1 MKISTIAF
9 SVFLALAA
17 TTAVQAG
24 AGAPGHSHGGKG
36 GVTAFGEPGDAKKPA
51 RLVLVTANEGNGEM
65 TFSPTNVSVKVGE
78 QIRFKISNH
87 GELDHE
93 FVIGTPSEIAEHAEL
108 MKKFPEM
115 EHEDP
120 SATRMKTKGTSEIL
134 WKFSKPGDFVFA
146 CLIPGHM
153 EGGMSGKIAVK

>member
-9 SVFLALAA
+9 SACLALATA
-17 TTAVQAG
+17 TAAQAG

-36 GVTAFGEPGDAKKPA
+36 GVTAFGQPGDPKIPA

-65 TFSPTNVSVKVGE
+65 TFSPSSVAVKTGE

-93 FVIGTPSEIAEHAEL
+93 FVIGTPAEIAEHAEL

-120 SATRMKTKGTSEIL
+120 SATRMKTKGASEIL

-153 EGGMSGKIAVK
+153 EGGMIGKIAVK

>member
-1 MKISTIAF
+1 MKLSTIAF
-9 SVFLALAA
+9 SACLALAMA
-17 TTAVQAG
+17 TAAQAG
-24 AGAPGHSHGGKG
+24 AGAPGHAHGDKA

-65 TFSPTNVSVKVGE
+65 TFSPANVSVKTGE

-93 FVIGTPSEIAEHAEL
+93 FVIGTPAEIAEHAEL

-120 SATRMKTKGTSEIL
+120 SATRMKTKGASEIL
-134 WKFSKPGDFVFA
+134 WKFSKAGDFVFA

-153 EGGMSGKIAVK
+153 EGGMIGKIAVK